1 MSHIWMIIGIFYCG
15 VVAMV
20 AAIAIAA
27 VFSRRVRTEWLVAEA
42 GLDSG
47 PPARGEEGILPIDR
61 RPADKRVR
69 NG

>member
-20 AAIAIAA
+20 AAIAVAA
-27 VFSRRVRTEWLVAEA
+27 VFSRRFRTEWLVAEA
-42 GLDSG
+42 GHDSG
-47 PPARGEEGILPIDR
+47 TPARAEEGVLPIDR
-61 RPADKRVR
+61 KPVNQRTR